1 VFRYLFFLH
10 KVKLF
15 CHSSTR
21 SPPNLTHSLEFTRVN
36 KKVLC
41 SEMAFTSSVLQQSS
55 SSTTRA
61 AICASSS
68 SPKKSSNL
76 TVKRTSRGRKVTA
89 TVMASSS
96 NKVEPAI
103 IIGGGRVGQ
112 ALFDMGV
119 EGDVIVKRDDE
130 FPSSPSSGPIFV
142 CTRNDVLET
151 VIEKTPA
158 NRRED
163 LIFMQNGYLDSFLQ
177 SKGLEKNTQAL
188 IYFAV
193 AKFGEKP
200 TDGVT
205 SVNPEGLTAV
215 TGKWSDQVAARFHN
229 GDLSCHVKDAAKYRA
244 SMLEKLIWI
253 SAFMLVGAQHPG
265 ATVGDVATTHKSE
278 VEGLIKELVQG
289 VADINDVT
297 FEAGTLERLL
307 AYADSVAHFPTAVK
321 EFEWRNGFF
330 YNLSTQTMQQSKDD
344 PFPKHTAM
352 LKAINAI

>member
-1 VFRYLFFLH
+1 M
-10 KVKLF
+10 
-15 CHSSTR
+15 
-21 SPPNLTHSLEFTRVN
+21 N

-55 SSTTRA
+55 SSTTTTTTRA

>member
-1 VFRYLFFLH
+1 
-10 KVKLF
+10 
-15 CHSSTR
+15 
-21 SPPNLTHSLEFTRVN
+21 
-36 KKVLC
+36 
-41 SEMAFTSSVLQQSS
+41 MALSSSVVLIQSS
-55 SSTTRA
+55 SSATSQKW
-61 AICASSS
+61 CSPSSS
-68 SPKKSSNL
+68 STKSKSSNRVV
-76 TVKRTSRGRKVTA
+76 VKRTRGRKVNAT
-89 TVMASSS
+89 TVMASS
-96 NKVEPAI
+96 KVEPAI

-119 EGDVIVKRDDE
+119 EGDVIVRRDE
-130 FPSSPSSGPIFV
+130 SFPESPSSGPIFV

-151 VIEKTPA
+151 VIEKTPP

-177 SKGLEKNTQAL
+177 SKGLENNTQAL

-215 TGKWSDQVAARFHN
+215 TGKWSEQVAARFHS
-229 GDLSCHVKDAAKYRA
+229 GGLACHVKDAAKYRA
-244 SMLEKLIWI
+244 SMFEKLIWI

-265 ATVGDVATTHKSE
+265 VTVGDVATTHKSE
-278 VEGLIKELVQG
+278 VEGLIEELVQG
-289 VADINDVT
+289 VATLNDVT

-307 AYADSVAHFPTAVK
+307 AYADSVSHFPTAVK

-330 YNLSTQTMQQSKDD
+330 HNLSMQTMQQSKDD

>member
-1 VFRYLFFLH
+1 MSFTSVVQYS
-10 KVKLF
+10 
-15 CHSSTR
+15 SSTR
-21 SPPNLTHSLEFTRVN
+21 AFASSL
-36 KKVLC
+36 
-41 SEMAFTSSVLQQSS
+41 SS
-55 SSTTRA
+55 SKKTSRVLTKHTAFSTLSSKRTNTTRNTTTTTTTT
-61 AICASSS
+61 I
-68 SPKKSSNL
+68 
-76 TVKRTSRGRKVTA
+76 
-89 TVMASSS
+89 MASSI
-96 NKVEPAI
+96 KVEPAI

-119 EGDVIVKRDDE
+119 EGDVILKRDEE

-142 CTRNDVLET
+142 CTRNDVLEA

-163 LIFMQNGYLDSFLQ
+163 LIFMQNGYLDSFLE

-200 TDGVT
+200 TDGIT

-215 TGKWSDQVAARFHN
+215 TGKWSEQVAARFHS
-229 GDLSCHVKDAAKYRA
+229 GDLACHVKDAAKYRA
-244 SMLEKLIWI
+244 SMFEKLIWI

-265 ATVGDVATTHKSE
+265 ATVGDVASTYKSE
-278 VEGLIKELVQG
+278 VEGLINELVQG
-289 VADINDVT
+289 VATLNDVS

-307 AYADSVAHFPTAVK
+307 AYADSVSHFPTAVK
-321 EFEWRNGFF
+321 EFEWRNGYF
-330 YNLSTQTMQQSKDD
+330 YNLSLQTMQQSNDD